1 MEERSDLVLWK
12 SDDYSSTTTD
22 ENNVTTY
29 NWLNDFETRYPD
41 TDPPY
46 EDPAQLQEFSTWM
59 VSVDPGQAT
68 NAALPQPVVYN
79 DVTYTSD
86 TANYRKAK
94 FRAELSR
101 YVEVDSALFFYLFT
115 ELFLMADNRAK
126 NMFPSF
132 IGTQIDL

>member
-46 EDPAQLQEFSTWM
+46 EDPAPLQEFSTWM